1 MNFDEYQDAAKRTA
15 GKQETAGEGQ
25 AMASMGLSGESSELF
40 ELFLVQQETFL
51 AAARVSVRAETT
63 VDGLKK
69 NVFHAH
75 PLDKEKLKKEL
86 GDLLWY
92 TAVLADRCGLKL
104 SEVAEANVEKLKKR
118 YPAGFDPVLSQNR
131 AASDQ

>member
-1 MNFDEYQDAAKRTA
+1 MHFNDYQNAAKRTA
-15 GKQETAGEGQ
+15 GQQASEEQGR

-40 ELFLVQQETFL
+40 ELFLVQQELFL
-51 AAARVSVRAETT
+51 TAARVAVRAGLT

-92 TAVLADRCGLKL
+92 TAVLADRCGLTL
-104 SEVAEANVEKLKKR
+104 DEVAEANVEKLKKR

>member
-1 MNFDEYQDAAKRTA
+1 MTFNEYQQHAMRTA
-15 GKQETAGEGQ
+15 GKQETEALGQ
-25 AMASMGLSGESSELF
+25 AMGSMGLAGESSELF

-51 AAARVSVRAETT
+51 TAARVAVRAGLT

-86 GDLLWY
+86 GDLCWY
-92 TAVLADRCGLKL
+92 VAVLADRCGLTL
-104 SEVAEANVEKLKKR
+104 SEVVEANVEKLRLR
-118 YPAGFDPVLSQNR
+118 YPSGFEAERSINR
-131 AASDQ
+131 IDR